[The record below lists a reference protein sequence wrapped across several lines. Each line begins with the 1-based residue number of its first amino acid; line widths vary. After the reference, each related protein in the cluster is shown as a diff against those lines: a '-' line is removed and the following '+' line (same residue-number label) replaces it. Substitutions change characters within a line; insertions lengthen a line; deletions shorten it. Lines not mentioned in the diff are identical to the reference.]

1 MAVWVVA
8 VLGICALLW
17 FKGWPIARA
26 IILILAL
33 SGICVASFFWGP
45 CLGGPDKWNI
55 LMSVATLLGVIV
67 ALFYDEI
74 QKLIHFAKIS
84 LYVDNDLIDFAH
96 GRRWVRGKITNIG
109 DRAVK
114 RCRLKLLRV
123 EGQRSRIENG
133 FLQWEGGSR
142 EPIRLSSKEHLIFDI
157 GTRTPVQDSP
167 LKLLSYIGEN
177 ELEHNLL
184 APGTYTLT
192 LAIYGDNI
200 PSKEQPV
207 SVKIGAAA
215 DEIEIKML

>member
-133 FLQWEGGSR
+133 FLQ
-142 EPIRLSSKEHLIFDI
+142 
-157 GTRTPVQDSP
+157 
-167 LKLLSYIGEN
+167 
-177 ELEHNLL
+177 
-184 APGTYTLT
+184 
-192 LAIYGDNI
+192 
-200 PSKEQPV
+200 
-207 SVKIGAAA
+207 
-215 DEIEIKML
+215 